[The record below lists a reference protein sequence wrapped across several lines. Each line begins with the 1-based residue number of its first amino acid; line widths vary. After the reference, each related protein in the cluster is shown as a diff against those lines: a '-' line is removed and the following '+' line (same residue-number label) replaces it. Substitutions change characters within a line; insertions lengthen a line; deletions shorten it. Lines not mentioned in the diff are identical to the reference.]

1 MNKLAKY
8 ITIAISVGV
17 VAFLL
22 WYFSEIVWY
31 IVISAVLSIV
41 GMPIVQL
48 LTRINIR
55 GKAFPRWLAAMV
67 TLIVIWAAFTLFFW
81 TMIPLVSSQFHELN
95 NVDFMAVM
103 NSFSD
108 QIDKVDAL
116 LKEKIPSLAG
126 SFSLR
131 DELGASFGRFVNAAS
146 FKSIFASTASFA
158 TDLFILLFSVSF
170 ITFFFLKEED
180 LFERGLAFFFPQHRR
195 ASVHSAMRSVDN
207 LLMRYFVGI
216 LLQST
221 VVFILTALGLW
232 VCGLP
237 LKTSLVI
244 GIISGV
250 LNVIPY
256 VGAVIAFVIAAG
268 IAVVLGVTN
277 AIAMSIGTLLLLVGI
292 VFLIVRLIDNILLQP
307 IIFASSAKAHPLEV
321 FLVLL
326 MAGYIGGVLGMLLA
340 IPAYTVLRVF
350 AKEFFNNLEQ
360 VRRLTQGM

>member
-17 VAFLL
+17 IAFLL

-41 GMPIVQL
+41 GMPIVRL
-48 LTRINIR
+48 LTRIKFR
-55 GKAFPRWLAAMV
+55 RKALPRWFAAMV
-67 TLIVIWAAFTLFFW
+67 ALIVIWAVFTLFFW
-81 TMIPLVSSQFHELN
+81 TMIPLVSSQFHDLY
-95 NVDFMAVM
+95 NVDFAAVM

-108 QIDKVDAL
+108 QIDRVDSL
-116 LKEKIPSLAG
+116 IKEKIPTLAG

-131 DELGASFGRFVNAAS
+131 DELGEYFGRFINAAS

-158 TDLFILLFSVSF
+158 TDLMVLLFSVSF

-180 LFERGLAFFFPQHRR
+180 LFEYGLAFFFPQRR
-195 ASVHSAMRSVDN
+195 RDSVHSAMKSIDR
-207 LLMRYFVGI
+207 LLMRYFIGI
-216 LLQST
+216 LLQSI
-221 VVFILTALGLW
+221 VVFLLTALGLW

-237 LKTSLVI
+237 LQTSLAI

-256 VGAVIAFVIAAG
+256 VGAVIAFILAVAIAIVLAVSGVIAAG
-268 IAVVLGVTN
+268 I
-277 AIAMSIGTLLLLVGI
+277 GTLLLWVGI
-292 VFLIVRLIDNILLQP
+292 VFLVVRLIDNILLQP
-307 IIFASSAKAHPLEV
+307 IIFASSAKAHPLEI

-326 MAGYIGGVLGMLLA
+326 MAGYMGGVLGMLLA

-360 VRRLTQGM
+360 VRRLTEGM